1 MLLTFVY
8 EKIMN
13 KHKTFV
19 REKLMVFVSVVGY

>member
-19 REKLMVFVSVVGY
+19 HEKLMVFVSIVGY